1 MKIIKNNFCEI
12 FTSETNVKT
21 YTLEYENYCI
31 SIKTFSELNLNNDF
45 TIPTLIIGWDY
56 IKNNFDKAR
65 ISKKKIK
72 NNLYW
77 TFSESEDK
85 NTNNKDLNNFLK
97 KSLNEFLPSNY
108 ETFDCILQGN
118 ILNQS
123 ELIFD
128 QSINF
133 CYVSKNVLYV
143 YNQNKF
149 YGINLES
156 IDYIY
161 NNKSEFFKFILNR
174 YRIIFF
180 NYENIIEYLKIDD
193 IFIETLE
200 NICWICNNFILTETS
215 LHKFSPFPINEKY
228 FVFLMSKFFEMIKC
242 SLIENKEI
250 LIRLNKKDQITK
262 WLSQRHIHFIQN
274 KNLILKYSNKR
285 TITGRINCV
294 DKKFNPQL
302 LPKNSEIR
310 SQIVSE
316 FKFGKI
322 HVFDY
327 VSFETKLSVYLTKNE
342 EFIKKLEN
350 NDIHQETSKI
360 IFEKNIITPN
370 ERKIGKQINHAI
382 IYGVGN
388 EKLKS
393 ILQQNNINTKVID
406 KIKKFLKPIIENS
419 KELSEN
425 FKKQGFITNPYN
437 TVIYPN
443 KEWAVYNNY
452 VQSIAADM
460 VIDKLFKIK
469 NFLKNYKSN
478 FMYQVYDSFVFDIHP
493 DESEITEFIKKILE
507 SNGKYNFEV
516 KIKSGNNLM
525 DCTEQEVEEEIEYI
539 N

>member
-156 IDYIY
+156 IDYNY

-228 FVFLMSKFFEMIKC
+228 FVFLMSKFFEMINC

-250 LIRLNKKDQITK
+250 LFRLNKKDQITK

-493 DESEITEFIKKILE
+493 DELEIAELIKRILE